1 MRKKR
6 SLLDI
11 MLFAVA
17 VLISQFSFAQIK
29 TVAFQQLDSLQK
41 IEKRPVMVFLH
52 TSWCKYCGAMK
63 NTTLK
68 NTEVV
73 NLLNQKYYFVSL
85 DIEERKAIPFRG
97 HTFHYKPTGAN
108 TGVHE
113 LAEQLGTINGQL
125 AYPGLCFLN
134 SDFEII
140 FQKEGYV
147 TPKGLIS
154 IMKSIAD
161 R

>member
-1 MRKKR
+1 
-6 SLLDI
+6 
-11 MLFAVA
+11 
-17 VLISQFSFAQIK
+17 
-29 TVAFQQLDSLQK
+29 
-41 IEKRPVMVFLH
+41 
-52 TSWCKYCGAMK
+52 MK

-85 DIEERKAIPFRG
+85 DIEERKPIPFRG

-113 LAEQLGTINGQL
+113 LAEQLGTIAGQI
-125 AYPGLCFLN
+125 AYPGICFLN

-140 FQKEGYV
+140 FQKEGYI
-147 TPKGLIS
+147 TPKTLVS
-154 IMKSIAD
+154 IMKNITN